1 MAPPDGGSSFQ
12 RLMTL
17 LISLAQ
23 RKAYATV
30 TISLQKGQIG
40 TVKVEHTFLSNQI
53 PESIDVGQPGPPVSG
68 V

>member
-1 MAPPDGGSSFQ
+1 MSSESGGSFQ

-30 TISLQKGQIG
+30 TIHLQKGQIG
-40 TVKVEHTFLSNQI
+40 TVKVEQTFLANQI
-53 PESIDVGQPGPPVSG
+53 PESIDVDPPAG